1 MASPSMSPPV
11 TGHTPPFTV
20 PYRLHSAQPGRRPES
35 IPPGYGLVEDDA
47 AVDGFWLAVGAGV
60 CVGDG
65 VGVGDE
71 DPAEEGGA
79 EEGGAEDG
87 GAEEGGA
94 EDGGAEDGGVDDGD
108 GWAWPGGG
116 DGPVTASTT
125 RVAPKNAAF
134 QMCAILTTSPLF
146 GASIMKSP
154 PTY

>member
-47 AVDGFWLAVGAGV
+47 AVDGLWLAVGAGV

-71 DPAEEGGA
+71 DPAEEGAPRTVVPRRGA
-79 EEGGAEDG
+79 PRTVVPRTAVPRTGGATTATAASG
-87 GAEEGGA
+87 PASGT
-94 EDGGAEDGGVDDGD
+94 
-108 GWAWPGGG
+108 
-116 DGPVTASTT
+116 GPVPRRRPGWRRRT
-125 RVAPKNAAF
+125 RPSRCVR
-134 QMCAILTTSPLF
+134 S
-146 GASIMKSP
+146 
-154 PTY
+154 